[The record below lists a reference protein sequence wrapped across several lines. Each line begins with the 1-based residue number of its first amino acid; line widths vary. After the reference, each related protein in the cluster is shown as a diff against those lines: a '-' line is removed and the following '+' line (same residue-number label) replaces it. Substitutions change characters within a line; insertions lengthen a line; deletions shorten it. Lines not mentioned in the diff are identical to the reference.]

1 MICRTSRPRS
11 AWSCATNMFWDT
23 DRATAYTMQGGAR
36 LKSSCARPKDC
47 LPSPSI
53 QRPDTTLRLT
63 ERPNSLAKKSR
74 YVSSRAGRGICFAGF
89 LLFLYGS
96 VGVVATFAQIPVQN
110 APAPPPSPD
119 APKAQQPGQSG
130 GRIKL
135 DVNLVVLHTTVLDDR
150 GKLVEGLTQDN
161 FRVYED
167 KVEQKLSIF
176 KREDIPVSMGLVID
190 NSGSMRDKR
199 PRVNEAALTLVQAS
213 NPQDESFV
221 VNFNDD
227 YYLDLDKNFSSS
239 IPELKEALE
248 RIDARGSTALYDA
261 VIGSLDHLKK
271 GSKEKKVLLIVTD
284 GEDNTSRNSLEKT
297 IKEIQKTPTVIY
309 TIGLLGQE
317 NKKSAKNAKR
327 ALTEIAQASG
337 GLSFFPE
344 SVDDVH
350 AICEQ
355 VAHDIRHQ
363 YTLAYYP
370 SNGAKD
376 GRFRTVHV
384 DVIPPRGHGKLVAR
398 TRNGY
403 YAPTASSSSGVSGK

>member
-1 MICRTSRPRS
+1 
-11 AWSCATNMFWDT
+11 
-23 DRATAYTMQGGAR
+23 
-36 LKSSCARPKDC
+36 L
-47 LPSPSI
+47 
-53 QRPDTTLRLT
+53 
-63 ERPNSLAKKSR
+63 
-74 YVSSRAGRGICFAGF
+74 VFAC
-89 LLFLYGS
+89 LLFSALFAAS
-96 VGVVATFAQIPVQN
+96 SSLAQIPV
-110 APAPPPSPD
+110 AVPPPP
-119 APKAQQPGQSG
+119 PPGQQQEGGVSPSG
-130 GRIKL
+130 GRIRV
-135 DVNLVVLHTTVLDDR
+135 DVNLVVLHTTVNDDR
-150 GKLVEGLTQDN
+150 GKFVDGLTQDN

-199 PRVNEAALTLVQAS
+199 PRVNEAALTLVQSS
-213 NPQDESFV
+213 NPQDEAFV

-227 YYLDLDKNFSSS
+227 FYLDLDKDFSSS

-248 RIDARGSTALYDA
+248 RIDSRGSTALYDA
-261 VIGSLDHLKK
+261 IIGSLDHLKK
-271 GSKEKKVLLIVTD
+271 GVKEKKVLLIVTD

-297 IKEIQKTPTVIY
+297 LREIQKTSTVIY

-317 NKKSAKNAKR
+317 NKRSAKNAKR

-337 GLSFFPE
+337 GLAFFPE
-344 SVDDVH
+344 NVDDVH

-376 GRFRTVHV
+376 GTFRTVHV
-384 DVIPPRGHGKLVAR
+384 DVIPPRGRGKLIAR

-403 YAPTASSSSGVSGK
+403 YAPTATSGVSGR

>member
-1 MICRTSRPRS
+1 M
-11 AWSCATNMFWDT
+11 
-23 DRATAYTMQGGAR
+23 
-36 LKSSCARPKDC
+36 
-47 LPSPSI
+47 
-53 QRPDTTLRLT
+53 
-63 ERPNSLAKKSR
+63 
-74 YVSSRAGRGICFAGF
+74 
-89 LLFLYGS
+89 
-96 VGVVATFAQIPVQN
+96 
-110 APAPPPSPD
+110 APTAPPPP
-119 APKAQQPGQSG
+119 PGQQTAPAGNSANKQG
-130 GRIKL
+130 KIAL
-135 DVNLVVLHTTVLDDR
+135 NVNLVVLHTSVLDDR
-150 GKLVEGLTQDN
+150 GKFVEGLTQDN

-199 PRVNEAALTLVQAS
+199 PRVNEAALTLVQSS
-213 NPQDESFV
+213 NPQDEAFV

-227 YYLDLDKNFSSS
+227 FYLDLDKDFTNS

-261 VIGSLDHLKK
+261 IIGSLDHLKK
-271 GSKEKKVLLIVTD
+271 GNKEKKVLLIVTD

-297 IKEIQKTPTVIY
+297 VREIQKTDTVIY

-317 NKKSAKNAKR
+317 SKKSAKTAKK
-327 ALTEIAQASG
+327 ALIAIAQASG
-337 GLSFFPE
+337 GVAYFPE
-344 SVDDVH
+344 NVEDVH

-370 SNGAKD
+370 SNSARD
-376 GRFRTVHV
+376 GSFRTVHV
-384 DVIPPRGHGKLVAR
+384 DVIPPRGQGKLVAR

-403 YAPTASSSSGVSGK
+403 YAPGGGSAASGQ